1 MTQQTSYFGLGGGMD
16 LITPAVQLS
25 LTPGRAVAAL
35 NYEPV
40 GAGYR
45 RLRGFERFDGQQA
58 PSSATYAVA
67 YFTNGNAAMADAVA
81 GTTGTQGTPVTAV
94 TLLIPPVLQSGSYA
108 AGTAAGYIV
117 VVVHHGAGGA
127 SNISFSEGVGA
138 SATLTGAFVPN
149 DTSTGG
155 AYAAWAALAPT
166 YARAAIAAVGAVIS
180 STGPVRGIWFLNGD
194 VLVARDNAGATAGN
208 LFRSD
213 PASWQAIGTSY
224 VLPFTSGGTSEIGTS
239 GIQGATS
246 GATATVHDVILA
258 SGSWAG
264 GDAAGTLLVS
274 DVLGTFVAE
283 NINQGAALNIA
294 TIAGAPTA
302 YELPAGGRY
311 EFISH
316 NFYGASDLTRVYGVN
331 GVGNA
336 FVYDPD
342 ADLLSKI
349 IVTGM
354 ATDTPNHIEAYR
366 GSLFLSF
373 PGGSLQFSAVGEP
386 TSFDAV
392 IGAGEI
398 GVGSNITGLVTVPNG
413 LAILACN
420 SINILYGNDSSDYQL
435 EVLTNEAGA
444 LAHTAQRI
452 GSVIYMD
459 NRGLR
464 SLSASQAFGNFSM
477 GTISKLI
484 EPLLKDYREDGIE
497 PVASLV
503 ARASDQYWLFF
514 DNGAGIIVY
523 MGAKQPSIL
532 PFNLGKTVT
541 CAASVEDDG
550 EERLFIG
557 CSDGF
562 VYELNKG
569 TSFDGAAIEHYIRLP
584 FNHFGSPQQLKRIHK
599 AMIDL
604 EATGTTTLSVSAEI
618 NYGAEAGIAAQTLAV
633 TTGGGAIDSLGSNEL
648 YFASQIETI
657 AEAYLDG
664 VCKNISLKIGGST
677 STEQPHTLTG
687 VTFHVSPR
695 GLQR

>member
-1 MTQQTSYFGLGGGMD
+1 MTQQTSYFPLGGGMD
-16 LITPAVQLS
+16 LITPAVAQP
-25 LTPGRAVAAL
+25 PGRVIAAL

-45 RLRGFERFDGQQA
+45 RLRGFERFSGLAA
-58 PSSATYAVA
+58 PSEGNYWVLHFSGGDADGLNIAVGDLIEANATTPWTALAALSPVVTSGSFA
-67 YFTNGNAAMADAVA
+67 GGNAVGYVICVGVA
-81 GTTGTQGTPVTAV
+81 GVLTPSDPLKVGGTT
-94 TLLIPPVLQSGSYA
+94 
-108 AGTAAGYIV
+108 
-117 VVVHHGAGGA
+117 
-127 SNISFSEGVGA
+127 
-138 SATLTGAFVPN
+138 
-149 DTSTGG
+149 
-155 AYAAWAALAPT
+155 WAAAVSVIANESVPEATTLAIST
-166 YARAAIAAVGAVIS
+166 FLRSRISAVPGS
-180 STGPVRGIWFLNGD
+180 GPVRGIWFIDGK
-194 VLVARDNAGATAGN
+194 VVAARDNSGATAGE
-208 LFRSD
+208 LQISGTG
-213 PASWQAIGTSY
+213 SWGTIGVTY
-224 VLPFTSGGTSEIGTS
+224 VLPFTSGGTTEITDDYD
-239 GIQGATS
+239 IAGATS
-246 GATATVHDVILA
+246 GATAHIEQVVLT
-258 SGSWAG
+258 SGSWAA
-264 GDAAGTLLVS
+264 GDAAGTLLITPIS
-274 DVLGTFVAE
+274 GTFVAE
-283 NINQGAALNIA
+283 NLNLSPGPANAA
-294 TIAGAPTA
+294 TIAGAATV
-302 YELPAGGRY
+302 YELPPGGRY
-311 EFISH
+311 EFITH
-316 NFYGASDLTRVYGVN
+316 NFYGAANLSRVYGVN

-336 FVYDPD
+336 FVYDP
-342 ADLLSKI
+342 ADNVLSKI

-354 ATDTPNHIEAYR
+354 TVDTPNHIEAYKN
-366 GSLFLSF
+366 SLFLSF
-373 PGGSLQFSAVGEP
+373 PGGSLQFSAVGDP

-398 GVGSNITGLVTVPNG
+398 GVGSNITGLITVPNG

-420 SINILYGNDSSDYQL
+420 SVNILYGSDSSDYQL

-444 LAHTAQRI
+444 LAYTAQRI

-464 SLSASQAFGNFSM
+464 SLSATQVYGNFSM

-484 EPLLKDYREDGIE
+484 EPLLKDYREDGVE

-523 MGAKQPSIL
+523 MGAKQPAIL

-569 TSFDGAAIEHYIRLP
+569 TSFDGAAIEHYVRLP
-584 FNHFGSPQQLKRIHK
+584 FNHFGTPQQLKRIHK
-599 AMIDL
+599 TMIDL
-604 EATGTTTLSVSAEI
+604 EASGTTTLSVSAEI
-618 NYGAEAGIAAQTLAV
+618 NYGAEAGIDAQTLAV